1 MTEYLKKY
9 MKSLRQSLDSAE
21 TSEEL
26 EKIMAEHKDK
36 IAFMQH
42 ERLVHFLVTMMFA
55 VILVIFVG
63 VHLVTENIFVSL
75 LVVII
80 TVLLGFYIKHY
91 YFLENTV
98 QEMYRIYDEI
108 NAKKNKLSVSEKTE
122 VKRI

>member
-63 VHLVTENIFVSL
+63 VHLVTENILVSL

-108 NAKKNKLSVSEKTE
+108 NAKKNTLSVSKKTE

>member
-9 MKSLRQSLDSAE
+9 MKSLRQSLDSAG

-63 VHLVTENIFVSL
+63 VHLVTENILVSL

-80 TVLLGFYIKHY
+80 TVLLGF
-91 YFLENTV
+91 
-98 QEMYRIYDEI
+98 
-108 NAKKNKLSVSEKTE
+108 
-122 VKRI
+122 